1 MPVRN
6 RVKNTVPVTE
16 SLDQPESQLAKQAPA
31 GMFAKEACMSGLLAA
46 MAAAFGKVAFSN
58 DSFIVPFVSNTF
70 AALGPAYFS
79 LVSIT

>member
-1 MPVRN
+1 
-6 RVKNTVPVTE
+6 
-16 SLDQPESQLAKQAPA
+16 
-31 GMFAKEACMSGLLAA
+31 MFAKEACMSGLLAA